1 MARLHARGCSC
12 CLGLVSALAGI
23 VFTARLANARANNAV
38 GFELDIITVALLGE
52 VSVFGGRGQLT
63 GVLWALVLI
72 AVIRNVLGLSRI
84 GGDAQGTIIGL
95 LLIRRAARSATRR
108 NALFEQFRPRSTRRA
123 GPSIGAIRSA
133 GTTDNDHRK
142 EATPRHRV
150 SPDWPSPRRCS
161 AAQRPP
167 QPWRRTAPPAR
178 SPSASCPSSDT
189 DPYFQVAKTGADEA
203 QKEIGGEVVQQA
215 PSQATAEAQIE
226 FINNL
231 VSQQV
236 KVIAISGND
245 ANAVAPA
252 LKRAMAQGIRV
263 VSYDSD
269 VAPAARTLFL
279 NQAKGDSLAEMMLES
294 MAQLIGGEGEFA
306 ILSSTP
312 TATNQNA
319 WIDFMKARL
328 AGDPKFAKMK
338 LVQVA
343 YGEESEQVNQQQAL
357 ALAQAFPNLQGHHR
371 PGRHRPA
378 GGRPG
383 AGAGWHDRQD
393 QADRPGPPR

>member
-1 MARLHARGCSC
+1 MTSRITRL
-12 CLGLVSALAGI
+12 ALA
-23 VFTARLANARANNAV
+23 A
-38 GFELDIITVALLGE
+38 ALLG
-52 VSVFGGRGQLT
+52 SLAPAAALAQDCAT
-63 GVLWALVLI
+63 GPVTVGFLPKL
-72 AVIRNVLGLSRI
+72 
-84 GGDAQGTIIGL
+84 
-95 LLIRRAARSATRR
+95 
-108 NALFEQFRPRSTRRA
+108 
-123 GPSIGAIRSA
+123 
-133 GTTDNDHRK
+133 
-142 EATPRHRV
+142 
-150 SPDWPSPRRCS
+150 
-161 AAQRPP
+161 
-167 QPWRRTAPPAR
+167 
-178 SPSASCPSSDT
+178 DT

-263 VSYDSD
+263 ISYDSD

-357 ALAQAFPNLQGHHR
+357 ALAQAFPNLKGIIV
-371 PGRHRPA
+371 PA
-378 GGRPG
+378 GIGLPAAARALEQAGMTGKIKLTGLAPASLIRKYIESGAAQDIWWNVKDLGYLTYYAAQALAQCKLDGKPGSTFAAGRLG
-383 AGAGWHDRQD
+383 EYKVGDGGEVVL
-393 QADRPGPPR
+393 GPAEIVTPANVGEFAF